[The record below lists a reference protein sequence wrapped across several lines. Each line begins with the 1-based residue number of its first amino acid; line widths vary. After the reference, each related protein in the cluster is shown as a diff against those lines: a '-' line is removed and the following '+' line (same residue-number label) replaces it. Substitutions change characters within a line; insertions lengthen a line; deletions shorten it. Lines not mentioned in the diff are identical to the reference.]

1 MNKTLL
7 ASLLLALTLGLSL
20 GTALAQEG
28 PLRERLRLR
37 QQERVAPATETS
49 IHLPGDHRQSL
60 EHGGRKRVYR
70 VYVPAGYRPG
80 TPAPLLVAL
89 HGGGGSMDYM
99 GRDENYGLISL
110 SERTG
115 LVLVLPNGISRLRS
129 GMLATWN
136 AGDCC
141 GSARD
146 EQVDDVG
153 YIRRV
158 LEQVQRQLHI
168 DPQRIYATGMS
179 NGAMMA
185 YRLACELPGVFRA
198 IAAVAGTDNTR
209 TCTPDR
215 PVSVLHI
222 HARNDS
228 HVLYEGGAGPDAV
241 ERALITEFRSV
252 PETVARWQ
260 ERNSCPK
267 TPQRVLEKD
276 GAWCERYAPCA
287 GGTQLQLCVTTAGG
301 HSWPGG
307 TKRRGEAPTQA
318 VNANELMWTFFSGLE
333 TTPAPSAR

>member
-1 MNKTLL
+1 MKTGFLVY
-7 ASLLLALTLGLSL
+7 LALACSL
-20 GTALAQEG
+20 GAGTVQAQDG
-28 PLRERLRLR
+28 PLRERLRQR
-37 QQERVAPATETS
+37 QQERAAPAAEAPITQ
-49 IHLPGDHRQSL
+49 PGDTRHTL
-60 EHGGRKRVYR
+60 EHGGRSRVYR
-70 VYVPAGYRPG
+70 VHVPASYRSEA
-80 TPAPLLVAL
+80 PAPLLLAL

-99 GRDENYGLISL
+99 GRDENYGLITL

-141 GSARD
+141 GAARD

-158 LEQVQRQLHI
+158 LEQVQRQLRI

-185 YRLACELPGVFRA
+185 YRLACELPGVFSA
-198 IAAVAGTDNTR
+198 IAAVAGTDNTQ

-215 PVSVLHI
+215 AVSVLHI

-228 HVLYEGGAGPDAV
+228 HVLYEGGAGPEAV
-241 ERALITEFRSV
+241 ERSLITDFRSV
-252 PETVARWQ
+252 PETVARWG

-287 GGTQLQLCVTTAGG
+287 GGSQLQLCVTAAGG

-307 TKRRGEAPTQA
+307 SKRRGEAPTQ
-318 VNANELMWTFFSGLE
+318 VISANELMWSFFTGLE
-333 TTPAPSAR
+333 TTRTPAPR